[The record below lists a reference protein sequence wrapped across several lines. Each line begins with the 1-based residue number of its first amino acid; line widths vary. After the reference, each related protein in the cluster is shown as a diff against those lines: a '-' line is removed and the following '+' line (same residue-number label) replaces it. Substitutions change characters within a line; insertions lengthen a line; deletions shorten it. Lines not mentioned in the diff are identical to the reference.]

1 MPTENAVRGAR
12 GHDQLALGGSF
23 HSARLRFLFNREIR
37 RLYESASLPENGPFL
52 DKLLAELRVKVRVAD
67 KDLSRV
73 PADGPLLAIA
83 NHPFGILDGAMLL
96 WLLLRVRPDTKILTN
111 YLLSS
116 VPELERYCIFV
127 DPFKREHSAQANR
140 RGLKQAISHLKDGG
154 ALAVFPAGEVS
165 HWQFKDGEV
174 SDPAWTESIVRFVRR
189 SQAVVLPVL
198 FAGTNSLPFQ
208 VLGVIHPV
216 LRTMQIPQQLLNKAG
231 KEIDVRI
238 GNPVPAEK
246 VCSIRCDRDA
256 TAYLRW
262 RTYLLAEHT
271 RRNPPRMELIRRQHK
286 PIAAPIPAE
295 LLVSEIQGL
304 PERSKLDE
312 NREFAVYSARAHE
325 IPNCILEVGRL
336 REVTF
341 RAVEEGTGA
350 SRDIDEFDGY
360 YTHLLLWSKPKQE
373 IVGAYRLGNTREI
386 LAERGLRG
394 LYTSTLFSYN
404 EQLFCEMG
412 PALELGRSFIRQ
424 EYQRQHAPLLMLW
437 KGIAQYVVRNP
448 ETPILFGAVSI
459 SSSYRQR
466 SRELLV
472 KFFESQP
479 ANRLSKYVRPKRSFR
494 VHRKIREW
502 ESVAISHLL
511 DLDELSES
519 IAEIERDGKGIPVLL
534 RQYLKVG
541 GSVLEFNVDRQF
553 CDVLDGLILVDLR
566 KTDPTRLATYMSK
579 EGVTSFYAYH
589 GVSQQHSGGHLHLT
603 LA

>member
-1 MPTENAVRGAR
+1 MPTENVVRGAVAHVEPAR
-12 GHDQLALGGSF
+12 GISF
-23 HSARLRFLFNREIR
+23 HSARLRFLFTREIR
-37 RLYESASLPENGPFL
+37 RLYEKASIPEGGSFL
-52 DKLLAELRVKVRVAD
+52 DNLLAELRVTVRVAD
-67 KDLSRV
+67 EDLSRV
-73 PADGPLLAIA
+73 PTHGPLLAIA
-83 NHPFGILDGAMLL
+83 NHPFGILDGAVLL
-96 WLLLRVRPDTKILTN
+96 WLLQRVRPDTKILTN

-127 DPFKREHSAQANR
+127 DPFKGEHSAQANL
-140 RGLKQAISHLKDGG
+140 RGLKEAIWHLKGGG

-174 SDPAWTESIVRFVRR
+174 SDPAWNETIVRFVRR
-189 SQAVVLPVL
+189 SQAAVVPLL
-198 FAGTNSLPFQ
+198 FAGANSLPFQ
-208 VLGVIHPV
+208 VLGAIHPL
-216 LRTMQIPQQLLNKAG
+216 LRTMQLPQQLLNKAG

-246 VCSIRCDRDA
+246 VCSIRCDREA

-304 PERSKLDE
+304 PECNKLDE

-341 RAVEEGTGA
+341 RAVEEGTGT

-360 YTHLLLWSKPKQE
+360 YTHLLLWSKSKQE

-386 LAERGLRG
+386 LAQRGLRG
-394 LYTSTLFSYN
+394 LYTSTLFAYN
-404 EQLFCEMG
+404 QQLFHEMG
-412 PALELGRSFIRQ
+412 PALELGRSFVRQ
-424 EYQRQHAPLLMLW
+424 EYQRQYAPLLMLW

-459 SSSYRQR
+459 SSSYQQR

-472 KFFESQP
+472 RFFESQP

-494 VHRKIREW
+494 LHRRIREW

-519 IAEIERDGKGIPVLL
+519 IAEIERDGKGIPILL
-534 RQYLKVG
+534 RHYMRVG
-541 GSVLEFNVDRQF
+541 GSVLAFNVDRQF

-566 KTDPTRLATYMSK
+566 KTDPARLAMYMSRG
-579 EGVTSFYAYH
+579 GVASFLNQH
-589 GVSQQHSGGHLHLT
+589 GLDLQVSIERQEPRLV
-603 LA
+603 